1 MSWKDKVGAQL
12 ERLRMRL
19 DIFNQSLADKALP
32 EDRKSRVGRLSLEN
46 KASAAGQGVPKLKAV
61 KGGGRV
67 KHQAVE

>member
-32 EDRKSRVGRLSLEN
+32 EDRKSRVGRLSLEH
-46 KASAAGQGVPKLKAV
+46 KASAAGQGAPRLKAV
-61 KGGGRV
+61 KGCRSA